1 MQAFA
6 KALWRPAVF
15 PVPKFVLDVLMNK
28 ERASMLTEGQ
38 KVIPKKAQKLG
49 FTYNY
54 PDILSA
60 CEAIVNAS
68 NDKSNL

>member
-1 MQAFA
+1 M
-6 KALWRPAVF
+6 F
-15 PVPKFVLDVLMNK
+15 PVPKFVLDLLMNK

-38 KVIPKKAQKLG
+38 KVIPKRAQTLG

-60 CEAIVNAS
+60 CEAIVNAPE
-68 NDKSNL
+68 NKSTL